1 MSTQDY
7 RTNNRITE
15 DSSSPYGSAQRGSSS
30 RRSSARTTADREST
44 ARKRDARIGA
54 NSSSTRGEGRSSY
67 GSRNVYV
74 GQEPTLLERITNMLP
89 DNVWVN
95 RAILAVILLILIFI
109 LFNLVTCIGG
119 AITGQSS
126 QTASNDAAATEA
138 SASAQGAAGGDG
150 QNNNANATQGVE
162 SPWTEDGRFSTGD
175 SALDNYIKQLCDEHS
190 TAGASYDKNAY
201 DTYIYV
207 SRTDYVERKN
217 NQSPWGPTWDIEYA
231 KQYFE
236 EGNKGNCYNFCA
248 VYEYL
253 LKYFGYSDAEAEPC
267 VVKLDSG
274 SWGDHGLV
282 FLTNKVDGKRCLV
295 DGALSANGWM
305 LDINAYDYDVRNIN
319 QNSSIKGNVDAI
331 DDDDNP
337 TRIPAGELTEG
348 EDDSS
353 SSSSSASSS
362 SDSESEDS
370 ERTSNADEE
379 SEDGESTTNNENEE
393 SSEEESSEESGEG
406 TSDESSEEE

>member
-1 MSTQDY
+1 MSTRDY

-15 DSSSPYGSAQRGSSS
+15 DSSTPRSSIQRDSAS
-30 RRSSARTTADREST
+30 RRTSTRTASDREST
-44 ARKRDARIGA
+44 ARRRDARVTGSP
-54 NSSSTRGEGRSSY
+54 SSSREGARSSY

-74 GQEPTLLERITNMLP
+74 GQEPTVIERVTNMLP

-95 RAILAVILLILIFI
+95 RAILLAIILILIFI

-126 QTASNDAAATEA
+126 QTSSNDAAATQA
-138 SASAQGAAGGDG
+138 SAGAENATASGEG
-150 QNNNANATQGVE
+150 QNNNGGGQGVE
-162 SPWTEDGRFSTGD
+162 SPWTDDGRFSTGD

-190 TAGASYDKNAY
+190 TAGASFDKNAY
-201 DTYIYV
+201 DAYIYV

-231 KQYFE
+231 KQYFD

-248 VYEYL
+248 VYEYI

-282 FLTNKVDGKRCLV
+282 FVTNKVDGKRCLV

-331 DDDDNP
+331 DDDNNP
-337 TRIPAGELTEG
+337 TPIPAGELTEG

-353 SSSSSASSS
+353 SSSSSASAS
-362 SDSESEDS
+362 SDSENEDS
-370 ERTSNADEE
+370 ESTSNTDEGSEDTESNEDSENGDEE
-379 SEDGESTTNNENEE
+379 STDEETDSESDEE
-393 SSEEESSEESGEG
+393 YTEEEE
-406 TSDESSEEE
+406 

>member
-1 MSTQDY
+1 MSTRDY

-15 DSSSPYGSAQRGSSS
+15 DSSTPRSSIQRDSAS
-30 RRSSARTTADREST
+30 RRTSTRTASDREST
-44 ARKRDARIGA
+44 ARRRDARVTGSP
-54 NSSSTRGEGRSSY
+54 SSSREGARSSY

-74 GQEPTLLERITNMLP
+74 GQEPTVIERVTNMLP

-95 RAILAVILLILIFI
+95 RAILLAIILILIFI

-126 QTASNDAAATEA
+126 QTSSNDAAATQA
-138 SASAQGAAGGDG
+138 SAGAENATASGES
-150 QNNNANATQGVE
+150 QNNNGGGQGVE
-162 SPWTEDGRFSTGD
+162 SPWTDDGRFSTGD

-190 TAGASYDKNAY
+190 TAGASFDKNAY
-201 DTYIYV
+201 DAYIYV

-217 NQSPWGPTWDIEYA
+217 NQSPWGPTWDVEYA
-231 KQYFE
+231 KQYFD
-236 EGNKGNCYNFCA
+236 EGNRGNCYNFCA
-248 VYEYL
+248 VYEYI

-282 FLTNKVDGKRCLV
+282 FVTNKVDGKRCLV

-331 DDDDNP
+331 DDDNNP
-337 TRIPAGELTEG
+337 TPIPPGELTEG
-348 EDDSS
+348 ESDSS
-353 SSSSSASSS
+353 SSSSSASAS
-362 SDSESEDS
+362 SDSENEDS
-370 ERTSNADEE
+370 ESTSNTDEGSEDTESNEDSENGDEE
-379 SEDGESTTNNENEE
+379 STDEEIDSESDEE
-393 SSEEESSEESGEG
+393 YTEEEE
-406 TSDESSEEE
+406 

>member
-1 MSTQDY
+1 MSTRDY

-15 DSSSPYGSAQRGSSS
+15 DSSTPRSSIQRDSAS
-30 RRSSARTTADREST
+30 RRTSTRTASDREST
-44 ARKRDARIGA
+44 ARRRDARVTGGP
-54 NSSSTRGEGRSSY
+54 SPREGSRSSY

-74 GQEPTLLERITNMLP
+74 GQEPTVIERATNMLP

-95 RAILAVILLILIFI
+95 RAILLAIILILIFI

-126 QTASNDAAATEA
+126 QTSSNDAAATQA
-138 SASAQGAAGGDG
+138 SAGAENATASGEG
-150 QNNNANATQGVE
+150 QNNNGGGQGVE
-162 SPWTEDGRFSTGD
+162 SPWTDDGRFSTGD

-190 TAGASYDKNAY
+190 TAGASFDKNAY
-201 DTYIYV
+201 DAYIYV

-217 NQSPWGPTWDIEYA
+217 NQSPWGPTWDVEYA
-231 KQYFE
+231 KQYFD

-248 VYEYL
+248 VYEYI

-282 FLTNKVDGKRCLV
+282 FVTNKVDGKRCLV

-331 DDDDNP
+331 DDDNNP
-337 TRIPAGELTEG
+337 TPIPPGELTEG
-348 EDDSS
+348 ESDSS
-353 SSSSSASSS
+353 SSSSSASAS
-362 SDSESEDS
+362 SDSENEDS
-370 ERTSNADEE
+370 ESTSNTDEGSEDTESNEDSENGDEE
-379 SEDGESTTNNENEE
+379 STDEETDSESDEE
-393 SSEEESSEESGEG
+393 YTEEEE
-406 TSDESSEEE
+406 